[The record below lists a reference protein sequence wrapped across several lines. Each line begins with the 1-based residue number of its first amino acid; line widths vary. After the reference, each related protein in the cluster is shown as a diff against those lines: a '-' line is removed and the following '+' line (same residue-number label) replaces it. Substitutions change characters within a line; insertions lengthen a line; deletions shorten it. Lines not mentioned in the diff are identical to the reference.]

1 VPVALTV
8 AAGGA
13 QAGTSS
19 GLNIASASGTL
30 SRSYFT
36 RQHWQSTADF
46 ASAAPLQPL
55 AMEIHWQARRS
66 LQGSAL
72 AAHWRA
78 LAVLVLVTTVTVTG
92 R

>member
-19 GLNIASASGTL
+19 GLNIASASGTP
-30 SRSYFT
+30 SRSYYT
-36 RQHWQSTADF
+36 RQQCTADF
-46 ASAAPLQPL
+46 ASAAPLQPLAL

-66 LQGSAL
+66 LQGLAL